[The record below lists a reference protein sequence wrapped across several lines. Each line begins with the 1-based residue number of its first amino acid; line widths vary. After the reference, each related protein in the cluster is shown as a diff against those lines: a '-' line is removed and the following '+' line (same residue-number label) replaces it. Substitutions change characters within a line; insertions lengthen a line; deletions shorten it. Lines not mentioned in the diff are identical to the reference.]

1 MTHLQKRGAQMG
13 RFSELSDCELTTMKC
28 IWDSAEPVTAHEII
42 RQLKKNYGLN
52 YKESTVYTFL
62 KKLKDKGFANSY
74 RQGVTFY
81 FPIREEEEY
90 RSLHLNRA
98 RDFWFKGST
107 TEMVRELFRLKPP
120 TPEER
125 DILMEILEH
134 SC

>member
-1 MTHLQKRGAQMG
+1 MG

-28 IWDSAEPVTAHEII
+28 IWDSNEPVTAREII
-42 RQLKKNYGLN
+42 HRLKKKYVLE
-52 YKESTVYTFL
+52 YKESTVYTFI

-74 RQGVTFY
+74 RKGVTFY

-90 RSLHLNRA
+90 RGTRLNFV

-107 TEMVRELFRLKPP
+107 VDMACELFRLKHP

-125 DILMEILEH
+125 DTLLKILEQ
-134 SC
+134 SS